1 MKNSSFTRRE
11 LMHLLGTGT
20 VGSLISH
27 TTSQAYLLPNDGVK
41 PIYVS
46 KGNGDKIRVGGNAM
60 TLKLSKTQ
68 TGGGLSFFENTLA
81 AGFLAAPPHF
91 HQTFDEICYVLE
103 GTVHVLVGEEVF
115 ELNVGDLHL
124 RPSGIMHTFWNSG
137 TQPARCLEL
146 SVPGGHEAYLKEI
159 SALLSKAT
167 PPKAPDFAEFE
178 KKYDIVY
185 QMDKLPEIMQKYHVH
200 L

>member
-1 MKNSSFTRRE
+1 MKNSFFTRRE

-20 VGSLISH
+20 IGSLISL
-27 TTSQAYLLPNDGVK
+27 TTSPAYSLPNDGAK

-46 KGNGDKIRVGGNAM
+46 KGNGDKVPVGGNAM
-60 TLKLSKTQ
+60 TLKLSKMQ
-68 TGGGLSFFENTLA
+68 TGGCLSFFENTLA
-81 AGFLAAPPHF
+81 PGFMGAPPHF

-115 ELNVGDLHL
+115 ELNAGDVHL
-124 RPSGIMHTFWNSG
+124 RPRGIMHTFWNSG
-137 TQPARCLEL
+137 TQSARCLEL
-146 SVPGGHEAYLKEI
+146 SVPGGHEAYLKDI
-159 SALLSKAT
+159 SALLSKPV
-167 PPKAPDFAEFE
+167 PPNARDFAEFE